1 MTETFRTPQ
10 RTIRSVREAQRA
22 YPEDLP
28 DYRFVEPY
36 AKQLWQLRYKAGPG
50 GDGFVCRDDAWTYLL
65 SPREQLSF
73 TCYLAVK
80 TGLCPYRDL
89 QLERFADQGVAVA
102 VELLLTER
110 ERAIALSP
118 IANRVRLVQL
128 TVVADTPWDVLALPS
143 WQREDRLEMLA

>member
-1 MTETFRTPQ
+1 MMEAFGTPQ
-10 RTIRSVREAQRA
+10 HATRSVRESQRA

-50 GDGFVCRDDAWTYLL
+50 SDGFVCRDDVWTYLL
-65 SPREQLSF
+65 TPWQQLAF

-80 TGLCPYRDL
+80 TGLYPYRDL

-102 VELLLTER
+102 AELLLTER

-118 IANRVRLVQL
+118 IANGVRLVQL
-128 TVVADTPWDVLALPS
+128 TVLADTFWNVLALPS
-143 WQREDRLEMLA
+143 

>member
-1 MTETFRTPQ
+1 MTEAFGAPQ
-10 RTIRSVREAQRA
+10 RATRSVREARRA

-28 DYRFVEPY
+28 DCRFVEPY
-36 AKQLWQLRYKAGPG
+36 TKRLWQLRYKAGPG
-50 GDGFVCRDDAWTYLL
+50 SDGFAYRGGTWTYLL
-65 SPREQLSF
+65 SPREQLAF

-118 IANRVRLVQL
+118 IANGVRLVQL
-128 TVVADTPWDVLALPS
+128 TVLADTLWDVLALPS
-143 WQREDRLEMLA
+143 WQLEDRLEMLA